1 MHPLKRIIRRVKPYW
16 RPALWALV
24 LLIAMVV
31 LDLSI
36 PRLIQR
42 LIDQG
47 INAQNMTVVL
57 HTSLLMILFS
67 VLNAAAAVG
76 NNIFSI
82 RVGES
87 VARDLRQSMFEKI
100 ETYSYSN
107 LDQFP
112 TGKLMVRLTSDASVV
127 QRLVQISLRIG
138 TRAPLT
144 MIGSAILM
152 VNTDVRLSISMLPIL
167 LVSAVVMVFFSS
179 KMEPLFRSVQFKL
192 DRMNTVLQENIAGA
206 RLVKAFARA
215 EHEGSRFEAVN
226 DDYTGRNVEVM
237 QFMSAMGPLLTFL
250 INIGVV
256 IVIYFGGLQAM
267 QGDITIGQIVSF
279 SNYLLSSMAPLVMMT
294 NLVNIWANG
303 MASARRIFEVLDT
316 TPDVAEPQ
324 SGLRLPEPVR
334 GEIRFEDVSFRY
346 AGSGDEEVLRKVS
359 FTAPAGKTLAIL
371 GATGAGKSSLINLIP
386 RFYDPTGGRVLVD
399 GTDVRGVTTE
409 SLLEHIAVV
418 PQESI
423 LFTGTIADNLRYGKP
438 EATQAEIETAAKA
451 AQAHEFITGFPQGYA
466 TRVEERGANLS
477 GGQKQRLAIA
487 RALVMNPRILI
498 LDDATSAVD
507 VETETKIQ
515 EALEHDSFRPTRI
528 VVAQRIST
536 VLKADQI
543 IVIDRGRIAAQG
555 THAELLEN
563 SPIYQEIYA
572 SQLGA
577 LKPRQAAMVSPLNGR
592 LTAQEAK

>member
-16 RPALWALV
+16 RPAVWALV

-152 VNTDVRLSISMLPIL
+152 VNTDTRLSITMLPIL

-179 KMEPLFRSVQFKL
+179 KMEPLFRSVQLKL

-226 DDYTGRNVEVM
+226 DDYTSRNVEVM

-256 IVIYFGGLQAM
+256 IVIYFGGLQSM
-267 QGDITIGQIVSF
+267 HGDMTIGQIVSF

-316 TPDVAEPQ
+316 APDVAEPQ
-324 SGLRLPEPVR
+324 DGLRLPEPVR
-334 GEIRFEDVSFRY
+334 GEIRFENVSFRY
-346 AGSGDEEVLRKVS
+346 AGSGDEEVLRKIS

-399 GTDVRGVTTE
+399 GTDVRSVTTE

-423 LFTGTIADNLRYGKP
+423 LFSGTIADNLRYGKP
-438 EATQAEIETAAKA
+438 EAAQAEIETAAKA
-451 AQAHEFITGFPQGYA
+451 AQAHEFIMGFPQGYA

-487 RALVMNPRILI
+487 RALVINPRILI

-515 EALEHDSFRPTRI
+515 EALEHDAFRPTRI

-555 THAELLEN
+555 THADLLES

-577 LKPRQAAMVSPLNGR
+577 LKPRPAAMVNPLNGT